1 MIHADRVRWDAEAS
15 HVRLKSGRRFVIDA
29 PFAETKG
36 LLGGFYV
43 IGRAAKDEAI
53 EWAKKIP
60 LREDRTV
67 EVREVWPSTCVGWW
81 ENRQMLWPPANG
93 SSL

>member
-1 MIHADRVRWDAEAS
+1 MLGWRGS
-15 HVRLKSGRRFVIDA
+15 HVRLKAGRRFVTDG
-29 PFAETKG
+29 PFAETKE

-43 IGRAAKDEAI
+43 IGCDPKDKAI

-67 EVREVWPSTCVGWW
+67 EVREVWPCGTGRKRGWRWST
-81 ENRQMLWPPANG
+81 P
-93 SSL
+93 S

>member
-67 EVREVWPSTCVGWW
+67 EVRAVWPCGTGRKRGWH
-81 ENRQMLWPPANG
+81 PDP
-93 SSL
+93 